1 MTSKETQLTA
11 TKKPFADIKAIRET
25 QDLVRKQPE
34 LGKVTFKIRGQ
45 ANGGLAIAT
54 QTGPLIQNGQA
65 DNARNGKFSLIS
77 DEPVSLLGTDTGAS
91 PAEYVLQALAGCYTV
106 TLASMA
112 ASKGIDLSGLEL
124 DLGFD
129 IDLNGF
135 LGLDETVRK
144 GAQAINVDVKLTSD
158 AANREQL
165 EELVRELPN
174 NSPIHDT
181 LANPVKITAR
191 LV

>member
-1 MTSKETQLTA
+1 LTIA
-11 TKKPFADIKAIRET
+11 QKPFVDISAIRET
-25 QDLVRKQPE
+25 QDAVRKQPE
-34 LGKVTFKIRGQ
+34 LGRVTFKVRGK
-45 ANGGLAIAT
+45 ANGGLAITT
-54 QTGPLIQNGQA
+54 QTGPLIQNDQA
-65 DNARNGKFSLIS
+65 DNARDGRFSLVS
-77 DEPVSLLGTDTGAS
+77 DEPVALLGTDTGMS
-91 PAEYVLQALAGCYTV
+91 PAEYTLQALAGCYTV

-112 ASKGIDLSGLEL
+112 ASKGVDLSGLDL

-135 LGLDETVRK
+135 LGIDEAVRK
-144 GAQAINVDVKLTSD
+144 GAQAIKVDIKMTSD
-158 AANREQL
+158 SATRAQL
-165 EELVRELPN
+165 EELVRELPS

>member
-1 MTSKETQLTA
+1 MN
-11 TKKPFADIKAIRET
+11 KPFADIEAIRAT
-25 QDLVRKQPE
+25 QDAVRKQPE
-34 LGKVTFKIRGQ
+34 LGTVTFKVKGT
-45 ANGGLAIAT
+45 ASGGLAIAS

-65 DNARNGKFSLIS
+65 DASRDGKFSLVS
-77 DEPVSLLGTDTGAS
+77 DEPVALLGTDTGVS
-91 PAEYVLQALAGCYTV
+91 PAEYALQALAGCYTV

-112 ASKGIDLSGLEL
+112 AAKGIDLSGLEL

-129 IDLNGF
+129 INLNGF
-135 LGLDETVRK
+135 LGLDDSVRK
-144 GAQAINVDVKLTSD
+144 GAQAINVDVKMTSD
-158 AANREQL
+158 SATRAQL